1 MLYDRIVHG
10 MKPLPPSLL
19 PVADH
24 AAVVPFA
31 LEADARKATILHL
44 MFALPDHRAPK
55 ALWTRKFE
63 SAPDVQAVFDAISS
77 GSVDLMFFG
86 HLTLILG
93 AADLDGIVDRI
104 VKDARDERR
113 ARAEEAAEYAR
124 ERDTVELLKAQKRRG
139 YALELCRKSE
149 TVADWEVVYD
159 RAAERDRLCDWLRWQ
174 RARFLQFL
182 EFAAEHGNEALT
194 RLLTDEMFET
204 ERGVKKQGRGAGGVR
219 PLRMW
224 RGDL

>member
-1 MLYDRIVHG
+1 
-10 MKPLPPSLL
+10 MKSLPSSLL
-19 PVADH
+19 PAADR
-24 AAVVPFA
+24 ASDVPFA
-31 LEADARKATILHL
+31 LKADVRKATILHL
-44 MFALPDHRAPK
+44 MFALPDHRTPK
-55 ALWTRKFE
+55 TLWTRKFK
-63 SAPDVQAVFDAISS
+63 SDADVQAVFHAVSS

-86 HLTLILG
+86 YLTLILG

-104 VKDARDERR
+104 IKDARDERR
-113 ARAEEAAEYAR
+113 AQAEDAAEYAR
-124 ERDTVELLKAQKRRG
+124 GREIVELLTAQKRRG
-139 YALELCRKSE
+139 YALKLCRKSE

-182 EFAAEHGNEALT
+182 EFAAEHGDEALT

-204 ERGVKKQGRGAGGVR
+204 ERRVKKQGRSAGGVR

-224 RGDL
+224 RGEP